1 MRVVV
6 IGNGMVGQ
14 RFLEKLVARGG
25 DHEITVFCE
34 EPRPAYDRVQLT
46 SFFSGKTPADLNLV
60 EKNFFERAGVTLR
73 LNDSVLGIDPLEKVV
88 RSARYKSVP
97 YDKLVL
103 ATGSSPFVP
112 QVAGRDRRDCFV
124 YRTIEDL
131 EVIAATAARSKVG
144 VVIGGGLLGL
154 EAAKALKDLGLETH
168 VVEFAARLMAV
179 QLDDS
184 AGRLLRKKIEA
195 LGARVHLGKN
205 TKAITEGTVHRQKL
219 VFADGNVLETDIVV
233 FSAGIRPRDE
243 LARAAGLAVGERG
256 GIRIDSHCRTSNP
269 DIYAVGE
276 CALWEGRIF
285 GLVAPGYQMAEV
297 AARHLAGE
305 AEVQFLG
312 ADMSTKL

>member
-1 MRVVV
+1 M
-6 IGNGMVGQ
+6 
-14 RFLEKLVARGG
+14 LA
-25 DHEITVFCE
+25 
-34 EPRPAYDRVQLT
+34 
-46 SFFSGKTPADLNLV
+46 
-60 EKNFFERAGVTLR
+60 
-73 LNDSVLGIDPLEKVV
+73 IDPVEKVV
-88 RSARYKSVP
+88 RSARYKAVP

-103 ATGSSPFVP
+103 ATGSTPFVP

-144 VVIGGGLLGL
+144 TVIGGGLLGL

-168 VVEFAARLMAV
+168 VVEFASRLMAV

-184 AGRLLRKKIEA
+184 AGRLLRRKIEA
-195 LGARVHLGKN
+195 LGARFISGDTKEIVQGKSRN
-205 TKAITEGTVHRQKL
+205 RL

-297 AARHLAGE
+297 AARHMAGE
-305 AEVQFLG
+305 ARCISS
-312 ADMSTKL
+312 APT